1 MDTRGVGFTLI
12 DARIDIANERL
23 GAGPELTPVAV
34 TRWGA
39 RLVDP
44 QIERQYLL
52 HRFADDRRRVLFL
65 TGLVA
70 VASTLNFLIGYYT
83 NAPYFSDT
91 LTPAIAGIVMPMV
104 GFVIALRLRSPYVLQ
119 SLMMFAIV
127 VGTLTR
133 LSMLTMRPDM
143 ADMWMTLMVG
153 IVFVIYLYLPIR
165 LAGSVAT
172 AALFSCVGP
181 LWWAHV
187 LGDALPPDV
196 FYRGLVWILLAN
208 ALGFTAAN
216 SLQRSQRMQYAQSL
230 VLHQL
235 LSTDAM
241 TGIANRR
248 RFDAALEREWRR
260 CRRAG
265 APLSLLM
272 IDVDHFKAYNDYCG
286 HPQGDACL
294 RQLAQV
300 LGDAIGRPGDI
311 VARYGGEEFVVLMP
325 EIGTAGALAVANKLA
340 AALRQADISHP
351 RSPAGPRITISIG
364 AATAKNL
371 SGGPATLVEFAD
383 RLLYAAKAAG
393 RNQVSVGQL
402 TPAGT
407 VRAA

>member
-1 MDTRGVGFTLI
+1 MI
-12 DARIDIANERL
+12 DARIDAAKEHY
-23 GAGPELTPVAV
+23 GAAPELTPVAV
-34 TRWGA
+34 TRWTA

-44 QIERQYLL
+44 RVEQDYLL
-52 HRFADDRRRVLFL
+52 YRFADDRRRVLFL

-70 VASTLNFLIGYYT
+70 IASTLNFLVSYAT
-83 NAPYFSDT
+83 NAPSFAAT
-91 LTPAIAGIVMPMV
+91 LIPAIAGIVLPII
-104 GFVIALRLRSPYVLQ
+104 GFGIALRLRSPHLLQTVMVIAVL
-119 SLMMFAIV
+119 

-133 LSMLTMRPDM
+133 LSMLTLRPDT

-165 LAGSVAT
+165 LAGSVAV
-172 AALFSCVGP
+172 AALFSCVAP
-181 LWWAHV
+181 YWWLQV
-187 LGDALPPDV
+187 LGDVLTPDV
-196 FYRGLVWILLAN
+196 FYRGLVWLFLAN

-216 SLQRSQRMQYAQSL
+216 SLQRSQRMQYAQGL
-230 VLHQL
+230 VMRHL

-300 LGDAIGRPGDI
+300 LVDTIKRPGDV

-325 EIGTAGALAVANKLA
+325 EIGAAGALAVANKLA

-351 RSPAGPRITISIG
+351 RSPAGPRMTISIG
-364 AATAKNL
+364 AATAKKL
-371 SGGPATLVEFAD
+371 TGEPASLVEFAD
-383 RLLYAAKAAG
+383 KLLYAAKAAG
-393 RNQVSVGQL
+393 RNQVAVGQL
-402 TPAGT
+402 TPADPT
-407 VRAA
+407 ARAA